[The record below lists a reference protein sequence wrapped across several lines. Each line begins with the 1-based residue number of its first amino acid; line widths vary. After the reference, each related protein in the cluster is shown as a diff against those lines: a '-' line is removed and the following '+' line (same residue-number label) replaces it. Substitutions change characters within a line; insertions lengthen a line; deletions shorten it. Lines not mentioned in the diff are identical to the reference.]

1 MSSLRNFLH
10 YSRILTSSS
19 LGLQIL
25 VITLF
30 SDTLAIR
37 CNLAVRDQVL
47 QPHKNRQNYSSI
59 LVTLHA
65 ASVGLEKHQQH
76 KIVTDQYDRRCAL
89 YINFEVYV
97 RNAATIRQRIFAYLV
112 SIKAACAD
120 VARAPL
126 SRAGKRANSTVAAV
140 GQTLDA
146 IVSILLVRKRNC
158 RRRVAPRR
166 NASTY

>member
-1 MSSLRNFLH
+1 
-10 YSRILTSSS
+10 
-19 LGLQIL
+19 
-25 VITLF
+25 
-30 SDTLAIR
+30 
-37 CNLAVRDQVL
+37 VL
-47 QPHKNRQNYSSI
+47 QPHRNRQNDSSI
-59 LVTLHA
+59 IVTLHA
-65 ASVGLEKHQQH
+65 VSEGLEQHQRY
-76 KIVTDQYDRRCAL
+76 KIMTDQYDRRCAL
-89 YINFEVYV
+89 YTNFEVYV

>member
-1 MSSLRNFLH
+1 MN
-10 YSRILTSSS
+10 
-19 LGLQIL
+19 
-25 VITLF
+25 LF
-30 SDTLAIR
+30 SDILAIR

-47 QPHKNRQNYSSI
+47 ENHKNRQNYSSI
-59 LVTLHA
+59 LVTFHA
-65 ASVGLEKHQQH
+65 SLVGLEQHQRH
-76 KIVTDQYDRRCAL
+76 KTMTDQYDRRCAL
-89 YINFEVYV
+89 YINVGVYV